1 MKILPFKGI
10 LFNRTKVDEK
20 DVITLPYD
28 KILVDQKRLYQER
41 SPYNMVHLVL
51 AESHGQAARLFR
63 RWRDTGI
70 LKEDPA
76 PAIYVY
82 EQEYEYPRGINNIRR
97 AFIALLELQPFNKD
111 RVMPHERTFSKVVD
125 DRMNLLA
132 NCGANLE
139 QIFVLGD
146 GIGVDHWPPEKMII
160 DFRDEFGI
168 RHKLWPVTDPRK
180 ISDLQRRVHK
190 SRLFIADGHHRYT
203 AALNYKETQKK
214 KKGDA
219 YTGNEGFNYRMTAFV
234 DLQSNGLTILPTHR
248 VVKNAE
254 GLTDTVLLAQLKKYF
269 TVIKTESMNKEKS
282 HTIGMYLG
290 AGKYYD
296 LTLKDDISMEQVLGV
311 SRPRA
316 WLYLDVNILHLL
328 ILKHIIGIDT
338 HNAREEDKVAYIREE
353 EETKKMVD
361 KKDAR
366 MAFIL
371 NPTPIEQVKEI
382 VSLAEVM
389 PHKSTDFYPKMH
401 SGLVM
406 RVL

>member
-1 MKILPFKGI
+1 
-10 LFNRTKVDEK
+10 
-20 DVITLPYD
+20 
-28 KILVDQKRLYQER
+28 
-41 SPYNMVHLVL
+41 
-51 AESHGQAARLFR
+51 
-63 RWRDTGI
+63 
-70 LKEDPA
+70 
-76 PAIYVY
+76 
-82 EQEYEYPRGINNIRR
+82 
-97 AFIALLELQPFNKD
+97 
-111 RVMPHERTFSKVVD
+111 
-125 DRMNLLA
+125 
-132 NCGANLE
+132 
-139 QIFVLGD
+139 
-146 GIGVDHWPPEKMII
+146 
-160 DFRDEFGI
+160 
-168 RHKLWPVTDPRK
+168 
-180 ISDLQRRVHK
+180 
-190 SRLFIADGHHRYT
+190 
-203 AALNYKETQKK
+203 
-214 KKGDA
+214 
-219 YTGNEGFNYRMTAFV
+219 
-234 DLQSNGLTILPTHR
+234 
-248 VVKNAE
+248 
-254 GLTDTVLLAQLKKYF
+254 
-269 TVIKTESMNKEKS
+269 
-282 HTIGMYLG
+282 MYLG

-389 PHKSTDFYPKMH
+389 PQKSTDFYPKMH